1 MIPKELRIVAATVLG
16 LLLAFLSYKVL
27 KTFILGMAWALV
39 LAVVLAPLR
48 RQLARR
54 VRSPFA
60 ASLLTTLAAFLLV
73 FIPLSV
79 LLWQLG
85 QEMVT
90 AYPAMME
97 QAKAIRDG
105 QLQAGSDLQRWV
117 QKGEALMQRV
127 GLEPAGV
134 VSFFADKFSKLLGN
148 LFQNSFRFVFHLL
161 FTLVFLFTFLR
172 YGSNILGALRPV
184 LPFDAVQQRYL
195 QDKMGGFISSLFMG
209 VFLTA
214 LVQGLVG
221 AVGYAMFGLPSVIFL
236 GALTFV
242 FALIPM
248 GGATLVWGPL
258 ALLLIAGGRTTAGIL
273 LLLYGGVLISGLDN
287 ILRPLLVA
295 GKGKVNPVFVLVGV
309 LGGVAGLG
317 MIGLL
322 YGPIILYLGLCVLQL
337 MREGPAP
344 GAA

>member
-1 MIPKELRIVAATVLG
+1 MIAKEFRIVVATVLG
-16 LLLAFLSYKVL
+16 LLLAFLAYKVL
-27 KTFILGMAWALV
+27 KAFLLGMAWALV
-39 LAVVLAPLR
+39 LAVVLAPLQR
-48 RQLARR
+48 RLARR
-54 VRSPFA
+54 VRSPFW
-60 ASLLTTLAAFLLV
+60 ASFITTLAAFLLV
-73 FIPLSV
+73 FIPLSL

-90 AYPAMME
+90 AYPTMME
-97 QAKAIRDG
+97 HVKALKDG

-117 QKGEALMQRV
+117 QKGEAAMQRA
-127 GLEPAGV
+127 GLEPAAI

-148 LFQNSFRFVFHLL
+148 LFQNSFRFLFHLL
-161 FTLVFLFTFLR
+161 FILVFLFTFLR
-172 YGSNILGALRPV
+172 YGSSILATLRPI
-184 LPFDAVQQRYL
+184 LPFDAVRQRHL
-195 QDKMGGFISSLFMG
+195 KQRMEGFISSLFVG

-214 LVQGLVG
+214 LIQGLVG
-221 AVGYAMFGLPSVIFL
+221 ALGYAVFGLPSAIFL

-273 LLLYGGVLISGLDN
+273 LILYGAVLISGLDN
-287 ILRPLLVA
+287 VLRPLLVA
-295 GKGKVNPVFVLVGV
+295 GKSKVNPVFVLVGV

-337 MREGPAP
+337 MREGPASD
-344 GAA
+344 AA